1 MQVRAADEAEGDAP
15 QSSSTT
21 NTATAVDGTASGAGV
36 VVERNACSS
45 FSRPKV

>member
-15 QSSSTT
+15 QSSNTSTT
-21 NTATAVDGTASGAGV
+21 TVNGTASAAGV
-36 VVERNACSS
+36 VVETNACSS